1 MTKARQKT
9 KRYARVTLAD
19 ARADFA
25 HRGLTLLADE
35 YVNVSTR
42 MLFRCRK
49 CGYKG
54 TLPLNDV
61 RRKGCGCR
69 MCGIRR
75 RVAGRTFSLQQVESL
90 LKREKIKLLSKVY
103 ENSSSMLQV
112 ECMKCGNVWKAT
124 FNSLNP
130 NKKRHTGCPPC
141 SLARAVDGRR
151 HTTEQVRSL
160 LQKMGITLLS
170 EYEQSQKPI
179 KVRFGS
185 CGHITSKSWNELQ
198 SGRGCSRCAKNAR
211 VLDEDYEAI
220 AVQFGGRLLRK
231 ADQANKD
238 SDWECALS
246 HVFHRSFT
254 SIKMLQTFCTK
265 CSSSYAEMLC
275 RAMAETLFG
284 VTFRCIRIKDMR
296 SVKGRPLELD
306 IFNEELRLAI
316 EHNGAHHYEA
326 QHNWGGD
333 KALGLQ
339 RENDKRRRVY
349 CSENGILLIEIREL
363 GKKTSVEQAREQI
376 REALVRAKRKIPP
389 HFDKVDLRLLKPKT
403 ETEAYWQSVKD
414 AAAQMGLTILPCV
427 YESADKHVPVECSKG
442 HKTMKTPRSILQ
454 GHKCDEC
461 NSLRMSK
468 AVRLSDGREF
478 ESGTEAA
485 KALGVTKETVNRAAV
500 AGWRV
505 KGLYVERI
513 DSRSFPARSAKI

>member
-9 KRYARVTLAD
+9 KLYARVTLAD
-19 ARADFA
+19 ARSEFGE
-25 HRGLTLLADE
+25 RGLTLLAKE
-35 YVNVSTR
+35 YANVSTH
-42 MLFRCRK
+42 MPFRCRK
-49 CGYKG
+49 CGYEA
-54 TLPLNDV
+54 TLCLNDV

-69 MCGIRR
+69 MCGIKR
-75 RVAGRTFSLQQVESL
+75 RVAGRTFSLQKVDSL
-90 LKREKIKLLSKVY
+90 LKRAKIKLLSKTY
-103 ENSSSMLQV
+103 ENSYTPLRV
-112 ECMKCGNVWKAT
+112 ECMRCGNVWQAT

-151 HTTEQVRSL
+151 YNTEQVRSL
-160 LQKMGITLLS
+160 LQQMGITLLS

-185 CGHITSKSWNELQ
+185 CGHIASKSWNELQ
-198 SGRGCSRCAKNAR
+198 SGSGCPRCAKNAR

-231 ADQANKD
+231 ADQSNKD
-238 SDWECALS
+238 SDWECALG

-275 RAMAETLFG
+275 RAMAEALFG
-284 VTFRCIRIKDMR
+284 VPFRCIRIKDMR

-326 QHNWGGD
+326 QRNWGGD
-333 KALGLQ
+333 KALDLQ
-339 RENDKRRRVY
+339 RDNDKRRRAY
-349 CSENGILLIEIREL
+349 CKKNGILLIEIREL

-376 REALVRAKRKIPP
+376 RKALLSAKRKIPP
-389 HFDKVDLRLLKPKT
+389 RFDAVDLRLLKPKT
-403 ETEAYWQSVKD
+403 ETEAYWQSVKA
-414 AAAQMGLTILPCV
+414 AAAQIGLTILPCV
-427 YESADKHVPVECSKG
+427 YESADKNVPVECSKG
-442 HKTMKTPRSILQ
+442 HKTMKTSRSILQ

-461 NSLRMSK
+461 NSVRMRK
-468 AVRLSDGREF
+468 AVRLSDGRVF
-478 ESGTEAA
+478 ESRAKAA
-485 KALGVTKETVNRAAV
+485 EALGVAPYVVNRAA
-500 AGWRV
+500 R
-505 KGLYVERI
+505 KGGKVSGIWVECV
-513 DSRSFPARSAKI
+513 